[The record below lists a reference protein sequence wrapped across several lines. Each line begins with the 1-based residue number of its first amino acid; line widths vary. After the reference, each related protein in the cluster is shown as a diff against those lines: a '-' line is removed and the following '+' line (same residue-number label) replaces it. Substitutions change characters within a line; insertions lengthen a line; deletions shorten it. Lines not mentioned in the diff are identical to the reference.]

1 MIYWLAALLAPHWHV
16 LHVFQ
21 YVTLRAILAALTG
34 LIIIWATGPTFIR
47 KIKALQLGQVVRE
60 DGPERHLQKTGTPT
74 MGGVL
79 IVLTTALCMLLW
91 CRLDNY
97 FVWAGF
103 WVLVATGIVGFI
115 DDYRKIAKKNS
126 KGLSARGKLLS
137 QLVIALVAMALL
149 YSGHQTPAATTLMLP
164 FFKDILP
171 QLGWWYIVL
180 GFLVIVGSS
189 NAVNLTDGLDG
200 LALLP
205 VVMVTGALSVFA
217 YVLGNAV
224 FSQYLNYPYIA
235 GMQEVAVM
243 GSGLVGAG
251 LGFLW
256 YNTYPADIFMGDVGS
271 LSLGAFMGS
280 IAVMTCQEILLVIM
294 GGIFVV
300 ETLSVILQ
308 VGSYKL
314 RGGKRIFKMAPLHHH
329 FELKGWPEPRVIVR
343 FWIITFVLVLIG
355 LATMKLR

>member
-1 MIYWLAALLAPHWHV
+1 MIYWLATWLAPYWHA
-16 LHVFQ
+16 LHVFE
-21 YVTLRAILAALTG
+21 YVTLRAVLAALTG
-34 LIIIWATGPTFIR
+34 LIILWATAPWYIR
-47 KIKALQLGQVVRE
+47 KIKALQVGQVVRD

-79 IVLTTALCMLLW
+79 IILVTALSMLLW
-91 CRLDNY
+91 CRLDNM
-97 FVWAGF
+97 FVWAGL
-103 WVLVATGIVGFI
+103 WVLIASGVVGFI
-115 DDYRKIAKKNS
+115 DDYRKVVRNNT
-126 KGLSARGKLLS
+126 KGLSARGKLVS
-137 QLVIALVAMALL
+137 QALIALIAMVAL
-149 YSGHQTPAATTLMLP
+149 YITNHTPAATTLMIP
-164 FFKDILP
+164 FFKDVLP

-180 GFLVIVGSS
+180 GFLVIIGSS

-205 VVMVTGALSVFA
+205 VVMVSGALSVFA
-217 YVLGNAV
+217 YVLGNA
-224 FSQYLNYPYIA
+224 FFANYLNYPYIA
-235 GMQEVAVM
+235 GMGEVGVM
-243 GSGLVGAG
+243 GSALVGSG

-271 LSLGAFMGS
+271 LSLGAFMGA

-294 GGIFVV
+294 GGIFVI
-300 ETLSVILQ
+300 ETISVILQ

-314 RGGKRIFKMAPLHHH
+314 RQGKRIFKMAPLHHH

-343 FWIITFVLVLIG
+343 FWIITLVLVLIG

>member
-1 MIYWLAALLAPHWHV
+1 
-16 LHVFQ
+16 VFE
-21 YVTLRAILAALTG
+21 YVTLRAVLAALTG
-34 LIIIWATGPTFIR
+34 LIILWATGPWYIR
-47 KIKALQLGQVVRE
+47 KIKALQMGQVVRD

-79 IVLTTALCMLLW
+79 IVLTTALSMLLW
-91 CRLDNY
+91 CRLNNP
-97 FVWAGF
+97 FVWSGL
-103 WVLVATGIVGFI
+103 WVLIATAVIGFI
-115 DDYRKIAKKNS
+115 DDYRKISRKNT
-126 KGLSARGKLLS
+126 KGVSARAKLLC
-137 QLVIALVAMALL
+137 QLFIALIAVAFL
-149 YSGHQTPAATTLMLP
+149 YLTNQTPTATTLMIP
-164 FFKDILP
+164 FLKDILP

-224 FSQYLNYPYIA
+224 FAHYLNYPFIS
-235 GMQEVAVM
+235 GMAEVSVM
-243 GSGLVGAG
+243 GSALVGTG

-271 LSLGAFMGS
+271 LSLGAFMGA

-294 GGIFVV
+294 GGIFVI

-314 RGGKRIFKMAPLHHH
+314 RGGKRIFRMAPLHHH

-343 FWIITFVLVLIG
+343 FWIITLVLVLIG